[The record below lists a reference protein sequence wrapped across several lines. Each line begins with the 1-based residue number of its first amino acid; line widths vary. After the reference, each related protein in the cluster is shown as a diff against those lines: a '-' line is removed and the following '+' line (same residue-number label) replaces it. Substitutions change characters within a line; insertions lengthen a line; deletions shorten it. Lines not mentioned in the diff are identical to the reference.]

1 MTQLRDGAPFLRYN
15 VLTVNINALPTSQH
29 PTELNEV
36 CDRLQKMGY
45 AEFKRIRIYG
55 QEFEVISNPFP
66 AGNGIAVRAFTKRDP
81 QARTLQ
87 IPLPVLQMLGKK
99 KKIA

>member
-1 MTQLRDGAPFLRYN
+1 VNTN
-15 VLTVNINALPTSQH
+15 VLPTSQNLV
-29 PTELNEV
+29 ELHEV

-45 AEFKRIRIYG
+45 AESKRIRIYG

-66 AGNGIAVRAFTKRDP
+66 EGNGIAVRAYSKRDP